1 MNLQAG
7 HPEPSETPPP
17 AALPEPPPPADA
29 ERAIKPPPPP
39 GAVLGSMR
47 IRKKLLVLHTLFSL
61 ALAFVILVTL
71 RPAIT
76 EVVERA
82 EIDEARLLLRLA
94 QRDGGAEPNAL
105 PSAAVEALGSASGI
119 ARIREGSSAELGL
132 SDATVQLARSQP
144 RSAVPAYLNG
154 REPAAVMALA
164 NNRFL
169 AATVRIEASR
179 AAVWKLYAFVT
190 AALLAVYLLVAAA
203 LEIFVLPKNVYA
215 PIARVLD
222 ADAAARAGDA
232 QREIIPTDLIPAD
245 ELGEIMASRNRTILA
260 LRSKER
266 QLSDALAQLELAASD
281 LQRKNHLL
289 QTAQRNL
296 ADADRLASLGMMS
309 AGIAHELNTPLA
321 VIKGLAE
328 RLLSH
333 RDHAL
338 PADQAALLH
347 RVVGRLE
354 RLSESLLDFARARP
368 PTRTLANVREIV
380 EEALTL
386 VRLDREAGGVVI
398 ENRIDL
404 ALALPCDADRMIQV
418 MVNLIRNAVD
428 ALASPQRPRAVP
440 ARIDILAHVAA
451 APPSQSAT
459 TEHATSTGSWLTITI
474 RDNGPGIDPDVL
486 PRLFEPFASTR
497 LDSNGTGLGL
507 AVAQGIVHE
516 HGGLIL
522 AHNRTDATGA
532 VFEVL
537 VPMEVSPTPP
547 VPLEVASTPDAKE
560 VRLGQRA

>member
-1 MNLQAG
+1 MSRQAG
-7 HPEPSETPPP
+7 QPEPAETPPTT
-17 AALPEPPPPADA
+17 APPALTSDA
-29 ERAIKPPPPP
+29 ERATKPPPPP

-47 IRKKLLVLHTLFSL
+47 IRKKLIVLHTLFSL
-61 ALAFVILVTL
+61 ALAFVLLVTL

-82 EIDEARLLLRLA
+82 EIDEARLLLRLI
-94 QRDGGAEPNAL
+94 QRQAGSEGL
-105 PSAAVEALGSASGI
+105 SSAAVEALGSPSGVSRLR
-119 ARIREGSSAELGL
+119 AGSAAELGL

-144 RSAVPAYLNG
+144 RSAVPAYLNA
-154 REPAAVMALA
+154 REPAAVMAIQDD
-164 NNRFL
+164 RFL

-232 QREIIPTDLIPAD
+232 EREIIPTDLIPAD

-266 QLSDALAQLELAASD
+266 QLSDALAQLELAAND

-328 RLLSH
+328 RLLNH

-368 PTRTLANVREIV
+368 PTRSLAHVREIV
-380 EEALTL
+380 DEALTL
-386 VRLDREAGGVVI
+386 VRLDREAGGVAI
-398 ENRIDL
+398 ENHVDPAQTL
-404 ALALPCDADRMIQV
+404 ACDADRMIQV

-428 ALASPQRPRAVP
+428 ALAAPTRSR
-440 ARIDILAHVAA
+440 A
-451 APPSQSAT
+451 APPRIEVEAKVAPAPSSQAST
-459 TEHATSTGSWLTITI
+459 TRHDQPPTDWLTITI

-522 AHNRTDATGA
+522 ARNRSDSGGA
-532 VFEVL
+532 IFEVL
-537 VPMEVSPTPP
+537 VPMEVLPAPTLP
-547 VPLEVASTPDAKE
+547 VPRSTSTAS
-560 VRLGQRA
+560 LGQDH

>member
-1 MNLQAG
+1 
-7 HPEPSETPPP
+7 
-17 AALPEPPPPADA
+17 
-29 ERAIKPPPPP
+29 
-39 GAVLGSMR
+39 MR
-47 IRKKLLVLHTLFSL
+47 IRKKLIVLHTLFSL
-61 ALAFVILVTL
+61 ALAFVILITL

-82 EIDEARLLLRLA
+82 EIDEARLLLRLV
-94 QRDGGAEPNAL
+94 QRDAKAGSPAL

-154 REPAAVMALA
+154 KEPAAVMALEDD
-164 NNRFL
+164 RFL

-266 QLSDALAQLELAASD
+266 QLSDALAQLELAAND

-368 PTRTLANVREIV
+368 PTRTLANVHEIV

-386 VRLDREAGGVVI
+386 VRLDREAGGGGVVI
-398 ENRIDL
+398 ENRIDP
-404 ALALPCDADRMIQV
+404 ALALSCDADRMIQV

-428 ALASPQRPRAVP
+428 ALATPKRPRAAP

-451 APPSQSAT
+451 SPPSQTAAT
-459 TEHATSTGSWLTITI
+459 SHATSTGNWLTITI

-522 AHNRTDATGA
+522 AHNRSDATGA

-547 VPLEVASTPDAKE
+547 LPVEEPRTPDARKA
-560 VRLGQRA
+560 RIGQSA